1 MDRMMTRQRMAAG
14 ADLTITAGCIGDD
27 ILIVVEGG
35 ERPHIG
41 CVVQALP
48 RPSLT
53 GSGETS
59 ATSSVMNLIG
69 HKDEFLCRRIAER
82 ICAATGRTV
91 VCTGGFH
98 IDNIREEQIQGVLS
112 CADTLTEELLREW
125 MA

>member
-1 MDRMMTRQRMAAG
+1 MNRTITKTGTAAG
-14 ADLTITAGCIGDD
+14 SYLTITAGFIGDD
-27 ILIVVEGG
+27 ILITVEGG

-59 ATSSVMNLIG
+59 ATSSIMNLLG

-98 IDNIREEQIQGVLS
+98 MDNIREEQIHEVLA
-112 CADTLTEELLREW
+112 CVDTLTEELLEVLR
-125 MA
+125 